1 VASRLKLTKSEWKL
15 GALNGV
21 VAAIAANVVVR
32 LVGSSFWLQLL
43 FTMAI
48 TGLVGL
54 PLSYWFLKSHNKR
67 KA

>member
-1 VASRLKLTKSEWKL
+1 
-15 GALNGV
+15 
-21 VAAIAANVVVR
+21 VVR

-43 FTMAI
+43 LTMAI

-54 PLSYWFLKSHNKR
+54 PLSYWFLKSHNKQ